1 MGLSTAASH
10 QNLYHLV
17 KALLAKKKTKS
28 SDFQEEIRLLTR
40 IRSTQLEELSMA
52 LERLKALAE
61 KAFLV

>member
-1 MGLSTAASH
+1 MNAEVH
-10 QNLYHLV
+10 KV
-17 KALLAKKKTKS
+17 AKKKTKS